1 MTDAFLDGLTS
12 LFVTVLNMSLRAA
25 WVLLAVFLV
34 HLVFRRAPR
43 GALATLWGVAGFRL
57 LCPVS
62 FAAVFSLLPS
72 AQVVPRDIDRMATP
86 AINSGISAVDALVNP
101 LLPSPELGYSANPL
115 QVLLPLAA
123 AAWALGVLTALAAS
137 AVSLARLLLH
147 LRGATPL
154 KVLPD
159 AALPGPRRAPKV
171 YCCEGLPTAFV
182 LGGRIYLPA
191 GLFGEETRYILAHE
205 YTHLRRGDPFI
216 KPLAWLV
223 CCLHWF
229 NPLVW
234 AAFALLGRDIERAC
248 DEAVLRALGPAAKKG
263 YCAALLAMAETAG
276 RRHFRPATLAFG
288 EGNVKARIKNALRYK
303 KAAVGLTAVAVVAA
317 VALAVCLLA
326 DPAKKAPDSEPA
338 AIQGPGES
346 EQTTPAD
353 SGEAAEISLS
363 VKELSA
369 VWEQEMGSLTPPA
382 YTGAPFALSLPA
394 GWRQQP
400 EAVSSDPLQPRAVTD
415 LLNRPV
421 GYITLGTFED
431 MPDVPAEEFYKVA
444 FSDIRLG
451 SLVSWCNDYTPVRSA
466 DGQESAL
473 GVVYVSDFLLHPDD
487 YSAAA
492 EAETLEYP
500 CVTVYDRA
508 LGVYA
513 AMVLYDADTDAQQ
526 LQALAEGMALVR
538 SE

>member
-72 AQVVPRDIDRMATP
+72 AQVVPRDIDRMAAP

-223 CCLHWF
+223 CCVHWF

-234 AAFALLGRDIERAC
+234 AAFALLGKDIECAC
-248 DEAVLRALGPAAKKG
+248 DEAVLRALGPSAKKG

-288 EGNVKARIKNALRYK
+288 EGSVKGRIKNALRYK
-303 KAAVGLTAVAVVAA
+303 KTAVWLSVAAIAAAAV
-317 VALAVCLLA
+317 LAVCLLA
-326 DPAKKAPDSEPA
+326 DPAGASGGVRVTFPAYQGGRTAYNAAVYDAAPFDAVLQLPEGWSVGLSMLHDP
-338 AIQGPGES
+338 QLS
-346 EQTTPAD
+346 TPPWTPMQILNAD
-353 SGEAAEISLS
+353 GEA
-363 VKELSA
+363 
-369 VWEQEMGSLTPPA
+369 
-382 YTGAPFALSLPA
+382 
-394 GWRQQP
+394 
-400 EAVSSDPLQPRAVTD
+400 
-415 LLNRPV
+415 V
-421 GYITLGTFED
+421 GYIGFGIFED
-431 MPDVPAEEFYKVA
+431 IPGLPQEEAYKAAFAE
-444 FSDIRLG
+444 IRLG
-451 SLVSWCNDYTPVRSA
+451 SLVSWCNDYTPVRTA
-466 DGQESAL
+466 DGQESAR
-473 GVVYVSDFLLHPDD
+473 GVVYISDFIALPDE
-487 YSAAA
+487 YEAAA
-492 EAETLEYP
+492 AAPTLEYP
-500 CVTVYDRA
+500 CVTVFDRG

-513 AMVLYDADTDAQQ
+513 AMLLQPDAASEEQ
-526 LQALAEGMALVR
+526 LQDMAEGMALVR